1 MSLLIAECNRGAG
14 VPSND
19 REVCWAMAILKLK
32 AALGALAAAFVALPA
47 EGFQTQYPGQYP
59 PGQYPPGQY
68 PPSQYPPGQYP
79 PDQYPSTYPGG
90 RMPGGINIP
99 PINLPKRKPKADDDK
114 KKGEKNKA
122 PEYAA
127 LDGRLRRLGEK
138 DMLVET
144 RAGRILRFRLLP
156 KTRFENPKGEPVRD
170 SLVRPGD
177 RIEVRA
183 NPDDVET
190 AVAVVHLG
198 AGSEAERAAG
208 AQPVEQG
215 GIRTPEE
222 ADFGGVNVAGAE
234 APERGRGESRGG
246 TMAEAD
252 AEILQDARNAA
263 SMFANGLPD
272 FLVDQVTVRANGHT
286 ASGPWLPADTVQA
299 EVAYTGGQEQYR
311 NIRINGR
318 PADRPVEKSGAWST
332 GEFVT
337 TILDLLS
344 PNTDASFKRRG
355 DERVMGRTALVYDFD
370 VSQSNSHWRIAL
382 PDGRECMAAY
392 DGRLWVDKTSSRVLK
407 VEQRA
412 AQLPA
417 WCGAASAESVIE
429 YGFVKIT
436 GQDYLMPV
444 KSLATACK
452 QVGGCFRNE
461 LRFENYRK
469 FTAESKITFE

>member
-1 MSLLIAECNRGAG
+1 
-14 VPSND
+14 
-19 REVCWAMAILKLK
+19 
-32 AALGALAAAFVALPA
+32 
-47 EGFQTQYPGQYP
+47 
-59 PGQYPPGQY
+59 
-68 PPSQYPPGQYP
+68 
-79 PDQYPSTYPGG
+79 
-90 RMPGGINIP
+90 MPGGINIP
-99 PINLPKRKPKADDDK
+99 SINLPKRKPKSEEDRK
-114 KKGEKNKA
+114 KDEKNKA
-122 PEYAA
+122 PEYVA

-138 DMLVET
+138 DLVVES
-144 RAGRILRFRLLP
+144 RGGKLLRFRLLAR
-156 KTRFENPKGEPVRD
+156 TRFENPKGEPVRD

-215 GIRTPEE
+215 AIRIPEV
-222 ADFGGVNVAGAE
+222 ADFGGVSVAGAE
-234 APERGRGESRGG
+234 AMEGGRGEARAG
-246 TMAEAD
+246 TAAEAD

-286 ASGPWLPADTVQA
+286 ASGPWVPADTVTA
-299 EVAYTGGQEQYR
+299 EVAFTGGEEQYR

-337 TILDLLS
+337 TVLDVLS
-344 PNTDASFKRRG
+344 PNTDASFARQG
-355 DERVMGRTALVYDFD
+355 DERMLGRTALVYDFA
-370 VSQSNSHWRIAL
+370 VSQTNSHWRIVL
-382 PDGRECMAAY
+382 RDGRECMAAY
-392 DGRLWVDKTSSRVLK
+392 DGRLWVDKASSRVLK

-412 AQLPA
+412 RQLPA

-429 YGFVKIT
+429 FGYVKIT
-436 GQDYLMPV
+436 GQEYLMPV
-444 KSLATACK
+444 RSLAASCLR
-452 QVGGCFRNE
+452 VGACFRNE

-469 FTAESKITFE
+469 FAAESKITFE